1 MSTTK
6 TPSIPQILAAARKS
20 AQRTAYQAS
29 LRPHLLTSPEVRAA
43 LAALKRGMP
52 KGAEIG
58 VYVSEFNHTVYL
70 ALTIR
75 NLDALKSPVL
85 AKALTPFAGDEAW
98 RSSTNDYTYGDE
110 PNRDFT
116 FERGV
121 CVPITRKTPA
131 VRWLQRHTG
140 MGDSVYLHINV
151 RISAYVKAD
160 SDACRYE
167 IDVVEEVVRKENK
180 RIVCA

>member
-1 MSTTK
+1 MK
-6 TPSIPQILAAARKS
+6 NPSITQILATARRD
-20 AQRTAYQAS
+20 AQRAAYRAA
-29 LRPHLLTSPEVRAA
+29 LRPHLVSSPEVRAT
-43 LAALKRGMP
+43 LSALKRNMP
-52 KGAEIG
+52 KGADIG
-58 VYVSEFNHTVYL
+58 VYVSDYNHTVYL
-70 ALTIR
+70 TLHIR
-75 NLDALKSPVL
+75 NLNSLKDKAL

-98 RSSTNDYTYGDE
+98 RSHTNDYTYGDE
-110 PNRDFT
+110 PNRDFQ

-121 CVPITRKTPA
+121 CVPIVRKTPA

-140 MGDSVYLHINV
+140 MGDRIVLSLCV

-167 IDVVEEVVRKENK
+167 VDVVEEVVRKETK

>member
-1 MSTTK
+1 MK
-6 TPSIPQILAAARKS
+6 TRSITQILAAARMS
-20 AQRTAYQAS
+20 AQRTAYQAA
-29 LRPHLLTSPEVRAA
+29 LRPHLVSCPEVRTT
-43 LAALKRGMP
+43 LAALKRNMP
-52 KGAEIG
+52 KGADIG
-58 VYVSEFNHTVYL
+58 VYVSDYNHTVYL
-70 ALTIR
+70 TLTIR
-75 NLDALKSPVL
+75 NLDSLKSPVL
-85 AKALTPFAGDEAW
+85 AKALEPFAGDEAW
-98 RSSTNDYTYGDE
+98 RSHTNDYTFGEE
-110 PNRDFT
+110 PNRDFQ

-140 MGDSVYLHINV
+140 MGDSIVLSLCV

-167 IDVVEEVVRKENK
+167 VDVVEEVVRKETK

>member
-1 MSTTK
+1 MK
-6 TPSIPQILAAARKS
+6 KSIPQILAAARMS
-20 AQRTAYQAS
+20 AQRTAYQAA
-29 LRPHLLTSPEVRAA
+29 LRPQLVSCPEVRTT
-43 LAALKRGMP
+43 LSALKRAMP
-52 KGAEIG
+52 KGADIG
-58 VYVSEFNHTVYL
+58 VYVSDYNHTVYL
-70 ALTIR
+70 TLTIR
-75 NLDALKSPVL
+75 NLDSLKSPVL

-98 RSSTNDYTYGDE
+98 RSHTNDYTYGDE
-110 PNRDFT
+110 PNRDFQ
-116 FERGV
+116 FERNV

-140 MGDSVYLHINV
+140 MGDRIVLSLCV

-167 IDVVEEVVRKENK
+167 VDVVEEVVRKETK

>member
-1 MSTTK
+1 MK
-6 TPSIPQILAAARKS
+6 KQSITQILAAARMS
-20 AQRTAYQAS
+20 AQRTAYQAA
-29 LRPHLLTSPEVRAA
+29 LRPQLVSSPEVRTT

-52 KGAEIG
+52 KDNAEIG
-58 VYVSEFNHTVYL
+58 VYVSDYNHTVYL
-70 ALTIR
+70 TLHIR
-75 NLDALKSPVL
+75 SLDSLKSPVL
-85 AKALTPFAGDEAW
+85 AKALEPFAGDEAW
-98 RSSTNDYTYGDE
+98 RSHTNDCTYGDE
-110 PNRDFT
+110 PNRDFQ
-116 FERGV
+116 FERNV

-140 MGDSVYLHINV
+140 MGDSIYLSLCV

-167 IDVVEEVVRKENK
+167 VDVVEEVVRKETK